1 MGEHYF
7 TESPTSAHAEKE
19 IAVELRGRRF
29 QFVTDAGVFARGKL
43 DRGTRLL
50 IEAVDIPEGS
60 VVLDLGCGYG
70 PIGIAAAVLCP
81 TCRVYMIDVNERAC
95 GLTRRNAALNGAA
108 NVEVRCGTGFQPV
121 KGMKFDLVLSN
132 PPIRA
137 GKRVL
142 FEIIEEAAQHLK
154 PGGRLVLVAQTKQ
167 GAKSLLRKLAE
178 VFPTAREV
186 EKGGGYRVMEGVA
199 GIAGE
204 DTTHGSA
211 GP

>member
-1 MGEHYF
+1 M
-7 TESPTSAHAEKE
+7 
-19 IAVELRGRRF
+19 
-29 QFVTDAGVFARGKL
+29 TDAGVFARGKL

-95 GLTRRNAALNGAA
+95 GLTRRNATLNGAA
-108 NVEVRCGTGFQPV
+108 NVEVRCGAGFQPV

-142 FEIIEEAAQHLK
+142 FGIIEEAAQHLK

-199 GIAGE
+199 GIVGE
-204 DTTHGSA
+204 DTTQGSA